1 VEERCQPDQAA
12 RSSRCFEFKWLR
24 SLARTKK
31 RKNYHQLLRIV
42 NWTWSMS
49 KNELIERRKKIDSS
63 NQGIDIEISTQIKE
77 WFLAKTNYLILV
89 NASFLYLDRV
99 LKTSL

>member
-1 VEERCQPDQAA
+1 
-12 RSSRCFEFKWLR
+12 
-24 SLARTKK
+24 
-31 RKNYHQLLRIV
+31 
-42 NWTWSMS
+42 MS